1 MLVRGRRD
9 GGGQG
14 LIAAH
19 IEGNAALVQRYAG
32 NRDHIGAVINRDGF
46 LRPVSGL
53 VGRDDLICAVGIRK
67 ECNPNCVVAAYCLGR
82 SVYRDGSKVIIGDL
96 HIFRGIIHFTIL
108 NAIDRRRRGVNYNAV
123 CTEIGDIAH
132 CVCELRINGV
142 STVRVQLERFGVR
155 GKVSFCAFDL
165 RESLVGNQI
174 ANLHR
179 IAAGFRSRDG
189 HGLRRVVKPC
199 EIDAFEALPCGVLID
214 ADLALRI
221 PGRRPLR
228 GQSDALYVFI
238 SRKLRIGGSGK
249 HGFAGT
255 VPAAE
260 IIVGSGGRL
269 HAVQHA
275 LLPPDAG
282 FFADTCASGGII
294 LYGIRGL
301 RVSADGEIVLGLA
314 AVVPRAVQRHLGGFF
329 RVKARVVRVDG
340 VRIYIVGIGGGVV
353 RILRKLLRFVLARLM
368 GKPRQLLF
376 AAVIGAV
383 RQPLHRQKPL
393 LIAISNII
401 LAAERAFAVFVEAM
415 VNARSVDG
423 AAADGDVFRRNTR
436 QLLCVQVVIDIIGIV
451 HVPTFRMPEGFHCAV
466 HDLNI
471 GIQGRLV
478 ADSDAGNIFGII
490 HKQPAAFC
498 GHGAVFN
505 KDP

>member
-1 MLVRGRRD
+1 M
-9 GGGQG
+9 
-14 LIAAH
+14 
-19 IEGNAALVQRYAG
+19 
-32 NRDHIGAVINRDGF
+32 
-46 LRPVSGL
+46 
-53 VGRDDLICAVGIRK
+53 
-67 ECNPNCVVAAYCLGR
+67 
-82 SVYRDGSKVIIGDL
+82 
-96 HIFRGIIHFTIL
+96 
-108 NAIDRRRRGVNYNAV
+108 
-123 CTEIGDIAH
+123 
-132 CVCELRINGV
+132 
-142 STVRVQLERFGVR
+142 
-155 GKVSFCAFDL
+155 
-165 RESLVGNQI
+165 
-174 ANLHR
+174 
-179 IAAGFRSRDG
+179 
-189 HGLRRVVKPC
+189 RRVVKPC

-228 GQSDALYVFI
+228 RQRDALYAFI

-249 HGFAGT
+249 HGFSGT

-269 HAVQHA
+269 HTVQHA

-282 FFADTCASGGII
+282 FFADTRAAGGII

-329 RVKARVVRVDG
+329 RVKARVVRVEG
-340 VRIYIVGIGGGVV
+340 VGIYIVGIGGGVV
-353 RILRKLLRFVLARLM
+353 CVLRKLLRFVLARLM

-383 RQPLHRQKPL
+383 RQPLHRQKPV

-401 LAAERAFAVFVEAM
+401 LAAERAFAVCVKAM

-423 AAADGDVFRRNTR
+423 TAADGDVFCRNKR
-436 QLLCVQVVIDIIGIV
+436 QLLCVQVVIDIIGV
-451 HVPTFRMPEGFHCAV
+451 FFGCSFRTPEGVHRAV

-471 GIQGRLV
+471 DILHSRTI
-478 ADSDAGNIFGII
+478 ADSDAGTIFAISI
-490 HKQPAAFC
+490 RHLRAAFC

-505 KDP
+505 KDPQRSFSAGPSTSTDGGTPHAIAAGRHHAVRNANDAFAGIFRTITAADGCCERFGAQNIDLTVLNVNKVKGAIISAANAVVAGIIRASLADAAAVNHNLADRSAVAFGAEGIARYHGAVRDLQPFQLPLGRSFFDHINAVCDELGIPDGDAPAIAGADAICSGQLDLTVFNLYLSVIANLYSSSCLSVC